1 MTGLELLEDTLAK
14 IEEDITHLS
23 SEDVI
28 NEEDER
34 EYEDENKG
42 LIWERLE
49 RNNKW
54 ELYTNFTEDQIL
66 QLYRCMVPHIHSNR
80 KRGPL
85 PKISYADGLI
95 IILTFYKTGLE
106 FDKLAEFV
114 GVKPTTL
121 KNTIERLRPIL
132 YQTLHEI
139 WISNPMR
146 PNPINGTHFPHIALL
161 VDSTSIQVQRPKAR
175 FEESKIY
182 WDGKNHIYALKKEV
196 AVMASKPDYC
206 LFLQKGVVGSKHD
219 YEYLKTTYHSYIPYI
234 QKTSEEFILLQTD
247 QTHQSWGALFDKG
260 YIGREGDTP
269 GLRRITPKKN
279 PSTFSNQAENTEKN
293 KIRVPIEC
301 FFGRLQKLWK
311 LFRGIYRWDH
321 QHFDF
326 DFDNCVMLTNEHIQR
341 NSLEELD
348 RMFTRQIFQK
358 KKN

>member
-132 YQTLHEI
+132 Y
-139 WISNPMR
+139 
-146 PNPINGTHFPHIALL
+146 
-161 VDSTSIQVQRPKAR
+161 
-175 FEESKIY
+175 
-182 WDGKNHIYALKKEV
+182 
-196 AVMASKPDYC
+196 
-206 LFLQKGVVGSKHD
+206 
-219 YEYLKTTYHSYIPYI
+219 
-234 QKTSEEFILLQTD
+234 
-247 QTHQSWGALFDKG
+247 
-260 YIGREGDTP
+260 
-269 GLRRITPKKN
+269 
-279 PSTFSNQAENTEKN
+279 
-293 KIRVPIEC
+293 
-301 FFGRLQKLWK
+301 
-311 LFRGIYRWDH
+311 
-321 QHFDF
+321 
-326 DFDNCVMLTNEHIQR
+326 
-341 NSLEELD
+341 
-348 RMFTRQIFQK
+348 
-358 KKN
+358 